1 VPRKLL
7 QRPDSDLPD
16 LLVVVDVLLRQEPDQ
31 EEDEDDDD
39 ENEGDRK
46 EDEDD
51 DEDESDDGY
60 SE

>member
-1 VPRKLL
+1 VHRKLL
-7 QRPDSDLPD
+7 ECPDSDLPD
-16 LLVVVDVLLRQEPDQ
+16 LLVVVDVLLREEPDQ
-31 EEDEDDDD
+31 DEDDDD